1 MKRTIW
7 RILLLVGLACFAA
20 ACQTPNND
28 NQENENAAATPTA
41 ELISAETPQPDS
53 TLPAPTVTVDNIRV
67 LVLQSEP
74 VQVDVTITGSLPDGC
89 SVLEPIT
96 QERQTTTFVITLTAI
111 RDPNTP
117 CTELTVPFSQ
127 AVPLNIEGL
136 LDGVYTVQAGDKSET
151 FTFGTGVTAPL
162 EGSVGG
168 GSITGFVWHDYCDIQ
183 ADGSPTAG
191 CVDAG
196 DGNYRGDGL
205 LAADESHIISVEITL
220 SAGAC
225 PGDGTPASDLLVTT
239 TRTDG
244 TGSYLFG
251 GLPAGQHCVSINAF
265 SDLNIGILPPG
276 VWTFP
281 RVAEVSIN
289 STVELAA
296 NEVRTDVNFGWDY
309 QLGAVEVTN
318 CTNKVSYVADVS
330 IPDNTILSP
339 GQEFVKTWRLRN
351 DGDCTWTT
359 AYALEFVEGDAM
371 GFTGSQPL
379 TTPVSPGQEAEIS
392 VTLTA
397 PSAPGT
403 YRSDWQ
409 LSDERGNFFGLG
421 ANADVSFYVQ
431 VVVQ

>member
-1 MKRTIW
+1 MKRTMW
-7 RILLLVGLACFAA
+7 RLLLLLSLALSAA
-20 ACQTPNND
+20 ACQTNEND
-28 NQENENAAATPTA
+28 NGVSENAAATPTTA
-41 ELISAETPQPDS
+41 LTPAETPLADT
-53 TLPAPTVTVDNIRV
+53 TLSPPTITVDAIRI
-67 LVLQSEP
+67 LVLQAEP

-89 SVLEPIT
+89 SVLGPIA
-96 QERQTTTFVITLTAI
+96 QERQSTTFILELTAS
-111 RDPNTP
+111 RDPTKP
-117 CTELTVPFSQ
+117 CTELIVPFSQ
-127 AVPLNIEGL
+127 TVPLNIEGL
-136 LDGVYTVQAGDKSET
+136 LDGVYTVQVGDKSDT
-151 FTFGTGVTAPL
+151 FTFGTGATTPL

-168 GSITGFVWHDYCDIQ
+168 GTIGGFVWHDFCDTL
-183 ADGSPTAG
+183 ADGSATAG

-205 LAADESHIISVEITL
+205 FSADESRVISVEMTL

-225 PGDGTPASDLLVTT
+225 PTDGTPASDLLVTT

-244 TGSYLFG
+244 TGTYLFG
-251 GLPAGQHCVSINAF
+251 GLPAGLHCVSINAF

-276 VWTFP
+276 IWTFP

-289 STVELAA
+289 TTVELAA
-296 NEVRTDVNFGWDY
+296 NEVRSDVNFGWDY

-318 CTNKVSYVADVS
+318 CTNKVSYVADVT
-330 IPDNTILSP
+330 ILDNTVLSP

-359 AYALEFVEGDAM
+359 AYALEFVEGDTM

-379 TTPVSPGQEAEIS
+379 TNPISPGQEMELS

-397 PSAPGT
+397 PNVPGT

-409 LSDERGNFFGLG
+409 LSDEVGNFFGLG

-431 VVVQ
+431 IVVQ